1 MAAAA
6 FGVIGS
12 NGSSVS
18 WMQFNR
24 KEKKLNK
31 MNNKARI
38 FCSISSSSSVM
49 DPYKTLR
56 IQPGASESE
65 VRKAFRRLALQVR
78 SSIFCFY
85 VKV

>member
-6 FGVIGS
+6 FGVIGG

-18 WMQFNR
+18 WMQFKRN
-24 KEKKLNK
+24 EKKLNNK

-38 FCSISSSSSVM
+38 CCSLSSSSVM

-56 IQPGASESE
+56 IHPGASESE
-65 VRKAFRRLALQVR
+65 VRKAFRRLALQV
-78 SSIFCFY
+78 
-85 VKV
+85 